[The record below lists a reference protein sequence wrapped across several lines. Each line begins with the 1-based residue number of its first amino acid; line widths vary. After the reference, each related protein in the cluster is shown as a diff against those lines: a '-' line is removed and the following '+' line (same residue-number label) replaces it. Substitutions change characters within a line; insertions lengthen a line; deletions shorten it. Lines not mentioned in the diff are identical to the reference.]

1 MAPFSQ
7 PMFIPK
13 QYSEFGGG
21 QNPDFVDMDNAYKS
35 TVINWFENN
44 IDNIVLKAPMPY
56 NNPQTMLSSLL
67 ATEIDLLYKESD
79 ALAVKVL
86 DTVKFVDLASNAF
99 SSITYV
105 DPIHGNNVNQF
116 FL

>member
-1 MAPFSQ
+1 MSIQIAINPDYDAGWQGDAAFLEDKFVRFSYRFKFEDNEYSLMAPFSQ

-35 TVINWFENN
+35 TVVNWFENN

-56 NNPQTMLSSLL
+56 NNPADYAIKSFS
-67 ATEIDLLYKESD
+67 YRNRF
-79 ALAVKVL
+79 
-86 DTVKFVDLASNAF
+86 TV
-99 SSITYV
+99 
-105 DPIHGNNVNQF
+105 
-116 FL
+116 